1 MISSTSSYDLR
12 MLDQETLIRDLARLR
27 SVLRRRH
34 DDDVAAVDDD
44 LSRAAGPSVRRAA
57 AARLLGV
64 SQTALDRWIASGDVP
79 VVVTSRGRREVP
91 SDALVELVERIDSRR
106 NEGAKH
112 PLAEELQA
120 RRARAARIDPD
131 RLLAGA
137 CDAGSP
143 TRSGASSSATARS
156 HRGAELRALAYHRA
170 VAQSLDAGKVA
181 DARGRLR
188 RWRHDGRI
196 HPRYADAWAELL
208 ARPVREIAE
217 TISRDDE
224 EARDLRQ
231 NSPFAGAL
239 DEPTRRRVLTVFD
252 RAA

>member
-1 MISSTSSYDLR
+1 

-34 DDDVAAVDDD
+34 DEDVAAVHDD
-44 LSRAAGPSVRRAA
+44 LSRAVGPSVRRAA

-79 VVVTSRGRREVP
+79 VVVNARGRREVP
-91 SDALVELVERIDSRR
+91 SDALVDLVGRVVRR
-106 NEGAKH
+106 RDDGASH
-112 PLAEELQA
+112 PLAQELQA
-120 RRARAARIDPD
+120 RRARAAKVDIA
-131 RLLAGA
+131 RLLPIE
-137 CDAGSP
+137 D
-143 TRSGASSSATARS
+143 SGGP

-170 VAQSLDAGKVA
+170 IAQSLDAGKVA

-188 RWRHDGRI
+188 RWRHDRRI
-196 HPRYADAWAELL
+196 HPRYADAWGELL
-208 ARPVREIAE
+208 GRPLREIAE
-217 TISRDDE
+217 AISRDDE
-224 EARDLRQ
+224 HGRDLRQ

-239 DEPTRRRVLTVFD
+239 DEASRRRVLAALD

>member
-1 MISSTSSYDLR
+1 

-64 SQTALDRWIASGDVP
+64 SQTALDRWIASDDVP
-79 VVVTSRGRREVP
+79 VVVTDRGRREVP
-91 SDALVELVERIDSRR
+91 SDALVELVDRVDRR
-106 NEGAKH
+106 RRDGARH
-112 PLAEELQA
+112 PLAEELKA
-120 RRARAARIDPD
+120 RRTRAEKIDVA
-131 RLLAGA
+131 RLLPVEDPG
-137 CDAGSP
+137 GP
-143 TRSGASSSATARS
+143 

-170 VAQSLDAGKVA
+170 VAQSLDAATVT

-188 RWRHDGRI
+188 RWRQDGRI

-208 ARPVREIAE
+208 SRPLREIAE
-217 TISRDDE
+217 TIARDDE
-224 EARDLRQ
+224 QARDLRQ
-231 NSPFAGAL
+231 SSPFAGAL
-239 DEPTRRRVLTVFD
+239 DEPARRRVLTVFD

>member
-1 MISSTSSYDLR
+1 MSSYHR
-12 MLDQETLIRDLARLR
+12 SVLDQETLIRDLARLR

-34 DDDVAAVDDD
+34 DEDVAAVHDD

-79 VVVTSRGRREVP
+79 VVVNARGRREVP
-91 SDALVELVERIDSRR
+91 SDALVELVGRVGRR
-106 NEGAKH
+106 RDDGARH
-112 PLAEELQA
+112 PLAQELQA
-120 RRARAARIDPD
+120 RRARAAKVDLA
-131 RLLAGA
+131 RLLPIE
-137 CDAGSP
+137 DARG
-143 TRSGASSSATARS
+143 S

-170 VAQSLDAGKVA
+170 VAQSLDAGQVA

-196 HPRYADAWAELL
+196 HPRHADAWAELL
-208 ARPVREIAE
+208 SRPLREIAD

-224 EARDLRQ
+224 QARDLRQ

-239 DEPTRRRVLTVFD
+239 DEPTRRRVLTVLD
-252 RAA
+252 GAA